1 MRLHDLTTRAIGAA
15 LVGGLLSA
23 CAGTGSGFA
32 PAGGMS
38 PNGLSSLSSPAV
50 TMHDMGRATSATQVN
65 LAIVLKYRNQD
76 DLDKLVEDQADPGSG
91 QYHHFLS
98 QGHFV
103 EKFGPTADQYEAT
116 IKQLQDAGF
125 TVTHTFAN
133 RTVVDVSGPA
143 PAAEKAFS
151 TQIHNVQ
158 LSDGSARY
166 IETISPTIP
175 AQLGQTVFAVVGLDS
190 AHTMHP
196 MYAFP
201 ATRSTPV
208 RGAVRPNKAP
218 ILFGPDHGYGPAA
231 YRIAYDF
238 PKALGQGQATGVV
251 GDADFLDTDL
261 SGFLTYFGEK
271 QKVKTVRVPVDGGAP
286 PNQISPDTVETNL
299 DVETVV
305 GINPD
310 TTLYMYTV
318 PPGQSNINNFTD
330 MYNQAVQDN
339 KVDTVNTSYSQC
351 ETAFDP
357 NFPKAADKI
366 FEQGGAEGITFH
378 ASSGDYG
385 VYTYGCSNEVS
396 VGSPTDTPHGVSI
409 GGTTL
414 EIDHTT
420 GKEISEVGWDDTGG
434 GVSVV
439 FPVPS
444 YQKGVKN
451 VIKSG
456 RNLPDVA
463 FDANPNSGSSFYY
476 DGSFQGPIGGTSLA
490 SPIFGA
496 GITAVDQTNKS
507 KAGYLNTTMYKAWD
521 KIGYGKGAKAYFRD
535 ITVGSIGQYSAMK
548 GYDQMSGIGVML
560 FSTFGPY
567 LK

>member
-1 MRLHDLTTRAIGAA
+1 MRLHDLTTRAVGAA

-38 PNGLSSLSSPAV
+38 MNGLSSQSQVESL
-50 TMHDMGRATSATQVN
+50 HDMGRATSGTQVN
-65 LAIVLKYRNQD
+65 LAVVLKYRNQD
-76 DLDKLVEDQADPGSG
+76 ELDKLVEDQADPGSG

-98 QGHFV
+98 QQQFV
-103 EKFGPTADQYEAT
+103 EKFGATADQYEST
-116 IKQLQDAGF
+116 IKQLKDAGF
-125 TVTHTFAN
+125 TVTHQFAN
-133 RTVVDVSGPA
+133 RTVIDASAPA
-143 PAAEKAFS
+143 PAAEKLFS
-151 TQIHNVQ
+151 TEIHNIQ

-175 AQLGQTVFAVVGLDS
+175 AQLGQTVYAVVGLDS
-190 AHTMHP
+190 AHKMHP
-196 MYAFP
+196 MYVFP
-201 ATRSTPV
+201 AQRPTPV
-208 RGAVRPNKAP
+208 KGFAQAKKAP
-218 ILFGPDHGYGPAA
+218 ILRGPDHGYGPAA

-238 PKALGQGQATGVV
+238 NTKALGQGQASAVV
-251 GDADFLDTDL
+251 GDADFLDSDL
-261 SGFLTYFGEK
+261 AGFLTYFGEK
-271 QKVKTVRVPVDGGAP
+271 QKVKTTRVPVDGGAP
-286 PNQISPDTVETNL
+286 PGITGDTVETNL
-299 DVETVV
+299 DVETIV
-305 GINPD
+305 GVDPD
-310 TTLYMYTV
+310 TALYLYTV
-318 PPGQSNINNFTD
+318 PSETQSISNFTD
-330 MYNQAVQDN
+330 MYNQIVQDN

-378 ASSGDYG
+378 ASSGDDG
-385 VYTYGCSNEVS
+385 VFTYGCSRSVS

-414 EIDHTT
+414 EINPTT
-420 GKEISEVGWDDTGG
+420 GKEVSEVGWDDTGG

-463 FDANPNSGSSFYY
+463 FDANPNSGASLYY

-496 GITAVDQTNKS
+496 GLTSVDQINKS
-507 KAGYLNTTMYKAWD
+507 RAGYLNTTMYKQWD
-521 KIGYGKGAKAYFRD
+521 KVGYGKGKKAYFRD
-535 ITVGSIGQYSAMK
+535 ITVGSIGQYSAMT

-560 FSTFGPY
+560 FDTFGPL

>member
-1 MRLHDLTTRAIGAA
+1 MRLHDLTTRAVGAA

-38 PNGLSSLSSPAV
+38 PNGLRSPSQ
-50 TMHDMGRATSATQVN
+50 TGSIRDMGRATSTTQVN
-65 LAIVLKYRNQD
+65 LAVVLNYRNSD
-76 DLDKLVEDQADPGSG
+76 ELDKLVDEQTDPGSA

-98 QGHFV
+98 QGQFV
-103 EKFGPTADQYEAT
+103 EKFGPTADQYQST

-133 RTVVDVSGPA
+133 RTVIDASAPA
-143 PAAEKAFS
+143 PAAEKLFS
-151 TQIHNVQ
+151 TEIHNVQ

-166 IETISPTIP
+166 TETISPTIP

-190 AHTMHP
+190 AHTLHP

-201 ATRSTPV
+201 AKRSNPIKGGSMAP
-208 RGAVRPNKAP
+208 RKAP
-218 ILFGPDHGYGPAA
+218 ILFGPDRGYGPAA
-231 YRIAYDF
+231 YRIAYNF

-251 GDADFLDTDL
+251 GDADFLDSDL
-261 SGFLTYFGEK
+261 AGFLTYFGEK
-271 QKVKTVRVPVDGGAP
+271 QKVKTVRVAVDGGAP

-318 PPGQSNINNFTD
+318 PPGQDNINNFTD
-330 MYNQAVQDN
+330 MYNQAVQDD

-351 ETAFDP
+351 ETAFDL

-378 ASSGDYG
+378 ASSGDDG
-385 VYTYGCSNEVS
+385 VDTYGCSDKVS

-439 FPVPS
+439 FKLPS

-451 VIKSG
+451 IIKSG

-463 FDANPNSGSSFYY
+463 FDANPNSGASFYY

-496 GITAVDQTNKS
+496 GLTAVDQTNKS
-507 KAGYLNTTMYKAWD
+507 KAGYLNPTLYTQWGKV
-521 KIGYGKGAKAYFRD
+521 GYGKGAKAYFRD
-535 ITVGSIGQYSAMK
+535 ITVGTIGVYSAQK

-560 FSTFGPY
+560 FSTFGPL